1 MEAQLAARD
10 EADDELTETE
20 PYEGVPPLTERD
32 LQELDMR
39 RRYAQYMSEN
49 GVQPDEGEVE
59 NRDFRYNR
67 MAMEAEL
74 REIERGG
81 EPMIDRIDP
90 EYLERENAM
99 RVSDHHFGLSPF
111 TEVIPTFW
119 REEILEP
126 ADSPL
131 K

>member
-1 MEAQLAARD
+1 M
-10 EADDELTETE
+10 
-20 PYEGVPPLTERD
+20 TERD

-49 GVQPDEGEVE
+49 GVQPNDYVE
-59 NRDFRYNR
+59 NLEYRYNR
-67 MAMEAEL
+67 LTMEAEL
-74 REIERGG
+74 REIERQG
-81 EPMIDRIDP
+81 EPIIERIDP

-99 RVSDHHFGLSPF
+99 RISDQHFGLSPF

-126 ADSPL
+126 PDSPL